1 MIPRTGMTQEEFDSL
16 IERVENKKLGNKD
29 YKIVGNKV
37 KGFVDGVENLIQSIK
52 LNLSIER
59 YNHLTVSDDV
69 GVELEDSFGSDLNLI
84 EIKIKSTI
92 TEALLA
98 DDRIKEVSN
107 FELVNLGRNK
117 YGATIDIVNNIG
129 EDITIRSEV
138 IAEDE

>member
-29 YKIVGNKV
+29 YKIVGNRV
-37 KGFVDGVENLIQSIK
+37 KGFIDGIENLIQSIK

-117 YGATIDIVNNIG
+117 YGASIDIVNNIG